1 MPRHAGSRIHSRAI
15 VGVPGGPFT
24 LNVDSILEIKD
35 EDVASDGVSRCIRSI
50 IVSHACYRGSIGV
63 AASDEDRSKGGHI
76 GGRRASKIEAGE
88 REHDGLVRRGCARS
102 VPAVGLSRR
111 EVVQEKRR
119 YQQGVEPASSEGSAF
134 PVQAVSPP
142 LQGQRATGKEED
154 AADGVGC
161 GDALVAGPACN

>member
-1 MPRHAGSRIHSRAI
+1 MLAAHGNTCQTKDVLQQKKAHKDEMRAAQQCSHARWHAIDDGSDAFAVRLAEGRHA
-15 VGVPGGPFT
+15 
-24 LNVDSILEIKD
+24 
-35 EDVASDGVSRCIRSI
+35 
-50 IVSHACYRGSIGV
+50 
-63 AASDEDRSKGGHI
+63 EDRSKGGHI

-119 YQQGVEPASSEGSAF
+119 YQQGLEPASSEGSAF

-161 GDALVAGPACN
+161 GDALVARLHPLLHGEI